1 MDVILL
7 NVQFVAC
14 NHNTKALGRLKS
26 GSPNPLR
33 PSYGTPNHWS
43 KHGETVACCNI
54 DFCCCYRTDVL

>member
-26 GSPNPLR
+26 GSPNLPSGQVMVR
-33 PSYGTPNHWS
+33 PIIGANMVKLLH
-43 KHGETVACCNI
+43 VATI
-54 DFCCCYRTDVL
+54 